1 MRVPELPTFV
11 IKDHYFLFKW
21 AMSSEDLLQKK
32 YDLFGQMRLIFMER
46 TMCIDPRKK
55 KKNYR
60 RVRAKN
66 EMFNS
71 SSNLHLPCRRIICP
85 VDDERVLLFDTK
97 KPNMANLQ

>member
-55 KKNYR
+55 KKTIEGSELKMKCSIL
-60 RVRAKN
+60 VR
-66 EMFNS
+66 
-71 SSNLHLPCRRIICP
+71 ICIYP
-85 VDDERVLLFDTK
+85 ADG
-97 KPNMANLQ
+97 